1 MILNE
6 NDIQHEALRA
16 FWVSLSGGGN
26 GGDGLPADK
35 LKRIAAILTHLD
47 SARSMRD
54 IAGGLGKLKRH
65 HKLSGY
71 TNRYAM
77 EVNGN
82 VRITYDVEDVSTG
95 VVTVIDL
102 EDYHS

>member
-6 NDIQHEALRA
+6 NDIKHPDLRA
-16 FWVSLSGGGN
+16 FWVTLSGGEGSD
-26 GGDGLPADK
+26 GGGLPADM
-35 LKRIAAILTHLD
+35 LKRISMILLHLD

-54 IAGGLGKLKRH
+54 IAGGLGRVKRH

-71 TNRYAM
+71 PNRYAM

-82 VRITYDVEDVSTG
+82 WRITYDVEDVSTG
-95 VVTVIDL
+95 VVTVIDF
-102 EDYHS
+102 ENYH